1 MEIDKTGKIA
11 EVLKHLGHNSG
22 WYIEGEKIT
31 WVDEPAIKPSQEQI
45 DDLVKK
51 IDDIIKEK
59 AQQERDLKISAY
71 TKLGLSEDE
80 INAIIGSV

>member
-1 MEIDKTGKIA
+1 MEMDKTGKIA

-31 WVDEPAIKPSQEQI
+31 WVDEPAVKPSQEQI
-45 DDLVKK
+45 DDLVEK

-59 AQQERDLKISAY
+59 AQQEIALKVAAY
-71 TKLGLSEDE
+71 QKLGLTESE
-80 INAIIGSV
+80 INAIL